1 MRNPLL
7 TVSIA
12 LCLVLCAQTS
22 SAVVIFD
29 ADFNDQPLGPLA
41 VQAKTDPL
49 PLELPTDVIR
59 DSGCTVDVSASEGDL
74 TEKPVL
80 LGPVAGG
87 LASAS
92 FHNPTVSSAGL
103 WTVSWDSLVLDM
115 PVLSSPLQGQVYII
129 KSNLSDAWGLKYNTD
144 GTFMVED
151 GTGFKFFGNFRLGI
165 ADHFDL
171 MLDLDNDTYDLWIN
185 GSSAVS
191 GNVSASADFSHTY
204 FRSNGRESAQD
215 PARFVF
221 DNLTVDF
228 VPEPSTL
235 LLTLAA
241 LGVVGGW
248 RKWRRQKFVPIL

>member
-1 MRNPLL
+1 MRNLLL

-92 FHNPTVSSAGL
+92 FHNPTASSAGL

-221 DNLTVDF
+221 DNLTVNF

-235 LLTLAA
+235 LLCIIA
-241 LGVVGGW
+241 LGMVGRW
-248 RKWRRQKFVPIL
+248 RKWKRAA